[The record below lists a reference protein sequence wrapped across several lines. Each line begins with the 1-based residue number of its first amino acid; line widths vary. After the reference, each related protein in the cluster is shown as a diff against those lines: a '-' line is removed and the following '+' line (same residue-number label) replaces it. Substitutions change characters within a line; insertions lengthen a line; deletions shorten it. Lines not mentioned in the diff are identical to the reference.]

1 MLPEKFSQVTA
12 STTFGNPLSVI
23 NLHFQHLFC
32 KLQVVECNLNPKW
45 KPHDISVTRLCGGNE
60 DQKILVSK
68 ILAFDWLTE
77 VRWTSY
83 LLTPLPQYV
92 FKNVKPPHSCPVTI
106 MTMMD
111 LMTLLAT
118 LQLLYESCEKARY
131 EYCPLIGCQRSGY

>member
-68 ILAFDWLTE
+68 IVAFDWLTE

-83 LLTPLPQYV
+83 LLTPLPQ
-92 FKNVKPPHSCPVTI
+92 KLTSPQLSCYDHDDDGSHDFIGYFTTTI
-106 MTMMD
+106 RE
-111 LMTLLAT
+111 LR
-118 LQLLYESCEKARY
+118 ES
-131 EYCPLIGCQRSGY
+131 QV